1 MDKTKTTKI
10 WKKMKFK
17 NGNMIRVN
25 IADDACSKF
34 FIKGIPLR
42 SGHRFF
48 DKKLRKKGTFVG
60 VSSIGDLCLSL
71 DQDHGK
77 VLSLDFLE
85 AQRVLDENFGLI
97 AIEEGLCQKEDLQDG
112 RKILVKVDNLIPTC
126 QLPDRT
132 WAGAGTISIVDKKE
146 GNFHILLSEGI
157 KNKLPDRFFK
167 KEEFP
172 RCTLPN
178 YNIVVT
184 MHVYTEERENAWRD
198 KQEKREATKKMLV
211 KAINDTG
218 KKEVKN
224 NE

>member
-1 MDKTKTTKI
+1 MIKTKTTKV
-10 WKKMKFK
+10 WKKMESR
-17 NGNMIRVN
+17 NGEIIKVN

-34 FIKGIPLR
+34 FIRGISLR
-42 SGHRFF
+42 PGHRFF
-48 DKKLRKKGTFVG
+48 DNKLHMKGTFVG
-60 VSSIGDLCLSL
+60 ISSTGHLCLSL
-71 DQDHGK
+71 DQYHGK
-77 VLSLDFLE
+77 VLLFDFLE
-85 AQRVLDENFGLI
+85 AQRVLDENFNLVT
-97 AIEEGLCQKEDLQDG
+97 IEDDLCQKEDLQDA
-112 RKILVKVDNLIPTC
+112 RRILVKVNNLFPTC

-132 WAGAGTISIVDKKE
+132 WAGVGTISIVDKKN
-146 GNFHILLSEGI
+146 GDFNILLSEGI
-157 KNKLPDRFFK
+157 KNRLPDRFFK

-172 RCTLPN
+172 RCTLPD

-184 MHVYTEERENAWRD
+184 MHVYTKERENDWRD